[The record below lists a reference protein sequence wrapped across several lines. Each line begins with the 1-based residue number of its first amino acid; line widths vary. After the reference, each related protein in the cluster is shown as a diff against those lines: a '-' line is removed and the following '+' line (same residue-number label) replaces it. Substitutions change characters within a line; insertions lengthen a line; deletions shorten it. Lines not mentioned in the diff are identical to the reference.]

1 MFKKIALSLSLC
13 VSLYAYNENTFTLNI
28 LEGKEFDIYLYSSSK
43 SNTSYG
49 FVQTKQK
56 QYNFWGSAK
65 NDEYYI
71 DIADFGTCVL
81 KDIHKNNFEALC
93 KIDGIK
99 KEFNFLANKSN
110 ASIYQLSLKEQ
121 KQVEDNKSIE
131 FDFSEDILKLSSQNK
146 NLEKIIDDFNEN
158 LDKNSLKQKVRESF
172 DKWNKE
178 DISNNEFFS
187 QAYIIYQ
194 DEHIVSLGKNIYEYK
209 GGAHGMTNFLRKT
222 YSIDDMKL
230 LRLKN
235 ELKIENEDFQNMIK
249 QKILSLY
256 NENELF
262 DIKELKISEIFEV
275 RKNGL
280 VLIWEPYDIAPYST
294 GVIEIFISYDE
305 LKPFW
310 KNNSKLAYL
319 SKTK

>member
-1 MFKKIALSLSLC
+1 MIKKIILSFGLC
-13 VSLYAYNENTFTLNI
+13 ANLYAYNENTFTINI
-28 LEGKEFDIYLYSSSK
+28 LEGKEFDIHLYSSIK

-56 QYNFWGSAK
+56 QYAFWGSAK

-81 KDIHKNNFEALC
+81 KDMHKNKFEALC
-93 KIDGIK
+93 KINDIR
-99 KEFNFLANKSN
+99 KEFDFLASKSN

-121 KQVEDNKSIE
+121 KQLDANKTIE
-131 FDFSEDILKLSSQNK
+131 FDFSEDILKISSQSK

-158 LDKNSLKQKVRESF
+158 LDKDSLKQKAKESF

-178 DISNNEFFS
+178 DIANNEFFS
-187 QAYIIYQ
+187 QAYIFYQ
-194 DEHIVSLGKNIYEYK
+194 DKHIISLGKNIYEYK

-235 ELKIENEDFQNMIK
+235 ELKIENEDFQSMVK

-262 DIKELKISEIFEV
+262 DIKELKIGEIFEV

-305 LKPFW
+305 LEPFW

-319 SKTK
+319 SKIK